1 MEIALVFGTFSM
13 IGVIILFCE
22 KVHRYI
28 SYVRKEMKWERVFGA
43 NRLLWL
49 LHHHEP
55 ESELMMLC
63 HRVLNTT
70 CLARC
75 TDEQLH
81 SLHDALGCIPLHD
94 ATVLRTSTSGPT
106 SQILDDNTNRFNL
119 VFICQLVCGKND
131 LWFSRAL
138 DLSSP
143 LIAWSVIKT
152 LLDLQRAPRRS
163 GKSVNLYKSTVE
175 YLLQLFISSSLIM
188 TQDAKETQQ
197 KLVFAAMLLNSIFEE
212 DAVVDLPS
220 EVVIS
225 WRTMETI
232 IFPLL
237 RTCTYKQGF
246 LDFKGSRVIELINMR
261 HDVSTTFMVLSPN
274 ATNMNEAV
282 LKPLL

>member
-1 MEIALVFGTFSM
+1 
-13 IGVIILFCE
+13 
-22 KVHRYI
+22 
-28 SYVRKEMKWERVFGA
+28 MKWERVFGA

-282 LKPLL
+282 LNLLL